1 MIDFEFH
8 QATDLDHAFS
18 LLADYG
24 DDARLMSGG
33 TALVLQMKQRFSQP
47 GHVIGLR
54 SIPGLDVIEAADD
67 GSLRIGGLCTQRQ
80 VENHPLITQRISL
93 VSQAYRHV
101 ATPRIRNMA
110 TVGGGLAH
118 GDPNQDPPPSLIALG
133 ASVILSSANG
143 GERIVPAEDLFVDY
157 FETDVRSGEIITGLV
172 VPPAPHGAGAA
183 YLKFLPRTADDYAT
197 VSVAAIVTPD
207 AAGSCRDIRI
217 VLGSVGLTP
226 IRATAAE
233 EVLRGQPLTDE
244 VIREAAATVQDA
256 VDPLDDHRG
265 SAEYKREMA
274 EVFTRRAV
282 QQAIRQT
289 AAVRPEGVEGR
300 DGTAP

>member
-8 QATDLDHAFS
+8 QASTLEQAFS
-18 LLADYG
+18 LLADFG

-47 GHVIGLR
+47 GHVIGLKNIR
-54 SIPGLDVIEAADD
+54 GLGSIEAEED
-67 GSLRIGGLCTQRQ
+67 GGVRIGSLCTQRQ
-80 VENHPLITQRISL
+80 VENHPLVAERL
-93 VSQAYRHV
+93 PMVADAYRRV

-118 GDPNQDPPPSLIALG
+118 GDPNQDPPPALIALG
-133 ASVILSSANG
+133 ASVVLSSANG
-143 GERIVPAEDLFVDY
+143 SQRVAPAEELFLDY
-157 FETDVRSGEIITGLV
+157 FETDVRPGEIITGLV
-172 VPPAPHGAGAA
+172 IPPAAKGSGTA

-197 VSVAAIVTPD
+197 VSVAAVVTPD
-207 AAGSCRDIRI
+207 REGNCGDVRI

-233 EVLRGQPLTDE
+233 EALRGQPLTDE
-244 VIREAAATVQDA
+244 AIREAAALVPDA
-256 VDPLDDHRG
+256 VDPLEDHRG

-274 EVFTRRAV
+274 EVFTRRA
-282 QQAIRQT
+282 IRQ
-289 AAVRPEGVEGR
+289 AADEALSLRK
-300 DGTAP
+300 

>member
-8 QATDLDHAFS
+8 QATSLDHAFS
-18 LLADYG
+18 LLSDYG

-54 SIPGLDVIEAADD
+54 RIPGLSAIEDTED
-67 GSLRIGGLCTQRQ
+67 GSVRIGGLCTQRQ
-80 VENHPLITQRISL
+80 VENHPLITERIPL
-93 VSQAYRHV
+93 VAGAYRHV

-143 GERIVPAEDLFVDY
+143 VERSVPAEELFVDY
-157 FETDVRSGEIITGLV
+157 FETDVRPGEIITGLV
-172 VPPAPHGAGAA
+172 IPPAPDGAGTA

-197 VSVAAIVTPD
+197 VSVAAVVTPD
-207 AAGSCRDIRI
+207 AAGNCGDVRI

-233 EVLRGQPLTDE
+233 DALRGQPLTDE
-244 VIREAAATVQDA
+244 AIREAAATVQDA

-274 EVFTRRAV
+274 EVFTRRA
-282 QQAIRQT
+282 IRQ
-289 AAVRPEGVEGR
+289 AAAEFIHE
-300 DGTAP
+300 

>member
-8 QATDLDHAFS
+8 QAADLDQAFA
-18 LLADYG
+18 LLEEHG

-54 SIPGLDVIEAADD
+54 SIAGLGSIEETDE
-67 GSLRIGGLCTQRQ
+67 GSVRIGALCTQRQ
-80 VENHPLITQRISL
+80 VENNPLVAESL
-93 VSQAYRHV
+93 PLVATAYSHV

-118 GDPNQDPPPSLIALG
+118 GDPNQDPPPALIALG
-133 ASVILSSANG
+133 ASVVLSSANG
-143 GERIVPAEDLFVDY
+143 GRRVVPAEALFLDY
-157 FETDVRSGEIITGLV
+157 FETDVRPGEIITGLV
-172 VPPAPHGAGAA
+172 VPPAPGGAGTA

-197 VSVAAIVTPD
+197 VSVAAVVTPD
-207 AAGSCRDIRI
+207 ASGNCGDVRI

-226 IRATAAE
+226 IRATVAE
-233 EVLRGQPLTDE
+233 EALRGQPLTDE
-244 VIREAAATVQDA
+244 NIRAAASLVPDA

-274 EVFTRRAV
+274 GVFTRRAV
-282 QQAIRQT
+282 RQAAD
-289 AAVRPEGVEGR
+289 AALSGR
-300 DGTAP
+300 I

>member
-1 MIDFEFH
+1 MIDFEYH
-8 QATDLDHAFS
+8 QAADLDHAFA
-18 LLADYG
+18 LLDEHG
-24 DDARLMSGG
+24 DDTRLMSGG

-54 SIPGLDVIEAADD
+54 RIAGLGTIEETDD
-67 GSLRIGGLCTQRQ
+67 GSIRIGALCTQRQ
-80 VENHPLITQRISL
+80 VENHPLVAERLPL
-93 VSQAYRHV
+93 VAAAYSHV

-143 GERIVPAEDLFVDY
+143 GQRILPAEELFVDY
-157 FETDVRSGEIITGLV
+157 FETDVRPGEIVTGLV
-172 VPPAPHGAGAA
+172 VPPAPDGAGTA

-197 VSVAAIVTPD
+197 VSVAAVVTPD
-207 AAGSCRDIRI
+207 NAGNCADIRI

-233 EVLRGQPLTDE
+233 DALRGQALTEDN
-244 VIREAAATVQDA
+244 VRAAAATVPDA

-274 EVFTRRAV
+274 GVFTRRAIV
-282 QQAIRQT
+282 QAMT
-289 AAVRPEGVEGR
+289 NAGMG
-300 DGTAP
+300 

>member
-1 MIDFEFH
+1 MIDFEYH
-8 QATDLDHAFS
+8 QAADLDHAFA
-18 LLADYG
+18 LLDEHC
-24 DDARLMSGG
+24 DDTRLMSGG

-54 SIPGLDVIEAADD
+54 RIAGLGSIEETDD
-67 GSLRIGGLCTQRQ
+67 GSIRIGALCTQRQ
-80 VENHPLITQRISL
+80 VENHPLVAEQLPL
-93 VSQAYRHV
+93 VAAAYSHV

-143 GERIVPAEDLFVDY
+143 GQRILPAEELFLDY
-157 FETDVRSGEIITGLV
+157 FETDVRPGEIVTGLV
-172 VPPAPHGAGAA
+172 VPPAPSGAGTA

-197 VSVAAIVTPD
+197 VSVAAVVTPD
-207 AAGSCRDIRI
+207 DAGNCQEIRI

-233 EVLRGQPLTDE
+233 DGLRGQALTEDN
-244 VIREAAATVQDA
+244 VRAAAATVPDA

-274 EVFTRRAV
+274 GVFTRRAIV
-282 QQAIRQT
+282 QAM
-289 AAVRPEGVEGR
+289 ANAGMG
-300 DGTAP
+300 

>member
-1 MIDFEFH
+1 MIDFVFH
-8 QATDLDHAFS
+8 QATGLDHAFS

-54 SIPGLDVIEAADD
+54 RIPGLDIIEETEDS
-67 GSLRIGGLCTQRQ
+67 GIRIGGLCTQRQ
-80 VENHPLITQRISL
+80 VENHPLVSERLPL
-93 VSQAYRHV
+93 VAGAYRHV

-118 GDPNQDPPPSLIALG
+118 GDPNQDPPPALIALG
-133 ASVILSSANG
+133 ASVVLSSANG
-143 GERIVPAEDLFVDY
+143 GERIVPAEELFVDY
-157 FETDVRSGEIITGLV
+157 FETDVHPGEIITGLV
-172 VPPAPHGAGAA
+172 VPPAPTGSGAA

-197 VSVAAIVTPD
+197 VSVAAVVTPD
-207 AAGSCRDIRI
+207 AAGNCGDIRI

-244 VIREAAATVQDA
+244 AIREAAATVPDA

-274 EVFTRRAV
+274 EVFTRRAII
-282 QQAIRQT
+282 QAK
-289 AAVRPEGVEGR
+289 ADAGMV
-300 DGTAP
+300 

>member
-8 QATDLDHAFS
+8 QANDLDHAFA

-24 DDARLMSGG
+24 EDARLMSGG

-54 SIPGLDVIEAADD
+54 RIAGLGSIEETSE
-67 GSLRIGGLCTQRQ
+67 GSIRIGALCTQRQ
-80 VENHPLITQRISL
+80 VENHPLVAEHLPL
-93 VSQAYRHV
+93 VAGAYRHV

-118 GDPNQDPPPSLIALG
+118 GDPNQDPPPSLIALR
-133 ASVILSSANG
+133 ASVVLSSASG
-143 GERIVPAEDLFVDY
+143 GERVVPAEELFVDY
-157 FETDVRSGEIITGLV
+157 FETDVRPGEIVTGLV
-172 VPPAPHGAGAA
+172 VPPAPDGAGTA

-197 VSVAAIVTPD
+197 VSVAAVVTPD
-207 AAGSCRDIRI
+207 EAGNCADIRI

-233 EVLRGQPLTDE
+233 DALRGQPLTDE
-244 VIREAAATVQDA
+244 TIGAAAAMVQDA

-282 QQAIRQT
+282 RQAMT
-289 AAVRPEGVEGR
+289 NSGMV
-300 DGTAP
+300 